1 MSDKIMITGAAGFLG
16 YHLTFLLSDD
26 YTVAGT
32 FHEKMTSVVPVQL
45 YKVDI
50 TDPESVE
57 SCVDIFK
64 PDYLVHAAAC
74 ADVDWCE
81 KNPEEAMRVNRD
93 GSAHVA
99 EICVKHSIPLILIST
114 DLVFDGKKGDYI
126 EKDDPNPINLYGKSK
141 LAGERRVLDISG
153 DNIVF
158 RVALLFGPDSPFKKG
173 YIVGT
178 MEKIRNGEKAYFF
191 KDQYRTPLYTADVAS
206 AIDHVVQRKPSGG
219 VYHLSG
225 PDKLNRY
232 EFGLKMQ
239 EAYGFKDEFLIPAL
253 MEDLPELMPRPKDV
267 SLNHKKASSAFGFDP
282 TDVEVALR
290 SIIA

>member
-1 MSDKIMITGAAGFLG
+1 MVTGSVGFLG
-16 YHLTFLLSDD
+16 YHLTFLLNDD
-26 YTVAGT
+26 YAVAGT
-32 FHEKMTSVVPVQL
+32 FHEKMTTVAPVQL
-45 YKVDI
+45 FKMDV
-50 TDPESVE
+50 TDSESVE

-81 KNPEEAMRVNRD
+81 KNPEQAMRVNRD
-93 GSAHVA
+93 GIANVA
-99 EICVKHSIPLILIST
+99 EICAKHSIRMIQIST
-114 DLVFDGKKGDYI
+114 DLVFDGEKGDYI
-126 EKDDPNPINLYGKSK
+126 EEDAADPINIYGKSK
-141 LAGERRVLDISG
+141 LAGEKRVLDISG

-158 RVALLFGPDSPFKKG
+158 RVALLIGPDSPFKKG

-178 MEKIRNGEKAYFF
+178 MQKIRNGEKAYFF

-206 AIDHVVQRKPSGG
+206 AIDLVIRNNPPGG
-219 VYHLSG
+219 IYHLSG
-225 PDKLNRY
+225 PSKLSRY

-239 EAYGFKDEFLIPAL
+239 DAYGFDDEFLVPAL

-267 SLNHKKASSAFGFDP
+267 SLNHKKAASVFGFEP
-282 TDVEVALR
+282 TDVEDALR